1 MEAISLAGDLYIHRK
16 VKMMSLDACGHIKT
30 KCIDEDFLEENLKQ
44 FFSPKSDIIR
54 SYNEKCVI
62 YDGIYSENKVTVFF
76 KNEAKP
82 PYNVYDSNII
92 NDEFEY
98 VQLII
103 FDIKKEEATID
114 TYKEIISFCIYL
126 NGKIDSD
133 ILITSDVHDDI
144 CLLKGKEIIW
154 SIKYFS

>member
-1 MEAISLAGDLYIHRK
+1 M
-16 VKMMSLDACGHIKT
+16 
-30 KCIDEDFLEENLKQ
+30 
-44 FFSPKSDIIR
+44 
-54 SYNEKCVI
+54 
-62 YDGIYSENKVTVFF
+62 
-76 KNEAKP
+76 
-82 PYNVYDSNII
+82 YDSNII

-133 ILITSDVHDDI
+133 ILITSDAHDDI